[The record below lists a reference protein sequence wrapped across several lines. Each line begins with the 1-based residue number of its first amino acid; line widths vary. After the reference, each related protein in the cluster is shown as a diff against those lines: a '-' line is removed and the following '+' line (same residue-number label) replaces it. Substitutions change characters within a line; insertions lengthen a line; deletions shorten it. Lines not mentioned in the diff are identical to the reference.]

1 LREPDVKMQKR
12 KLDDL
17 VDTHNDLKRKDMLN
31 STNLYKMKRTA
42 NAPVSKAEK
51 VNEDDNIEVKDVQVK
66 QIDSDLIN
74 LRQTIH
80 DSNIKKM

>member
-1 LREPDVKMQKR
+1 MREPDVKMQKR

-80 DSNIKKM
+80 DSNNRKM